1 MVQRGRQEDHRVY
14 NVMQLPMM
22 LRALMMVTLIYLGV
36 GADVYAQMRV
46 IQPGRA
52 PVVVP
57 SRPPT
62 VAQQQPGSSSGIRLA
77 RLKYGGGGDWY
88 NDPSAEVNLL
98 MYVRTHTNI
107 SVDATYEFVDLATD
121 NLFLYPL
128 IFMTGHG
135 TVNFSTQEVKR
146 LRSFLENGG
155 FLYIDDDY
163 GMDASIRKELKK
175 VFPEQNLVELPF
187 SHPIYA
193 SHFTFS
199 NGLPKIHEHD
209 NKVPQG
215 LGLFIGTR
223 LCVFY
228 TVETNPSDGWADP
241 EVHNDAP
248 EKRDASLKLGTNII
262 VYALT
267 H

>member
-1 MVQRGRQEDHRVY
+1 MTASFLVRGSIVLMVLVALSAS
-14 NVMQLPMM
+14 V
-22 LRALMMVTLIYLGV
+22 RAQV
-36 GADVYAQMRV
+36 RV
-46 IQPGRA
+46 IQPGRPPGMS
-52 PVVVP
+52 PV
-57 SRPPT
+57 RPPT
-62 VAQQQPGSSSGIRLA
+62 VQQEPPGSSSAIRLA
-77 RLKYGGGGDWY
+77 RVKYGGGGDWY

-98 MYVRTHTNI
+98 NYVRTHTNI
-107 SVDATYEFVDLATD
+107 SVDASYEFVDLGTD

-135 TVNFSTQEVKR
+135 TVNFSAQEVKR
-146 LRSFLENGG
+146 LRAYLENGG

-175 VFPEQNLVELPF
+175 VFPEQDLVELPF
-187 SHPIYA
+187 SHPLYSA
-193 SHFTFS
+193 HFSFP

-209 NKVPQG
+209 NKAPQG

-248 EKRDASLKLGTNII
+248 EKREASLKIGTNII